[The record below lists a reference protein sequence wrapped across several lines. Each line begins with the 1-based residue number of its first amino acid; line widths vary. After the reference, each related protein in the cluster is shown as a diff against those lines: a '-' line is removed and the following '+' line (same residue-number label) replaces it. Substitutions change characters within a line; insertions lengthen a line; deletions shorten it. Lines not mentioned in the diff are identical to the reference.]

1 MSKGRAFIPVVLATG
16 FGVANVLWAF
26 GPAFEEQAQERAEKA
41 RRLAEGDKPLDKEVT
56 ASIKAAGDA
65 SRSEATAEALQSKPS
80 LWQTAA
86 TSWDKPS
93 DGSSHTNEASQT
105 VMKGEKRD
113 ESSR

>member
-1 MSKGRAFIPVVLATG
+1 MTNADNIF
-16 FGVANVLWAF
+16 
-26 GPAFEEQAQERAEKA
+26 
-41 RRLAEGDKPLDKEVT
+41 RRLAEGDKPLDEEVT

-86 TSWDKPS
+86 KFWDKPS
-93 DGSSHTNEASQT
+93 DGSSHNNEASET